1 MLQPFRQLTL
11 GLVSMSVFE
20 RRSETR
26 TRTETLPAR
35 LTDIYRE
42 RVPMLV
48 LNVSRSGL
56 GLKVEEHLML
66 NFPVLVECER
76 LLIIGS
82 VRHCMRA
89 AKGGYVVGLKIHK
102 SVDTESWEVQE
113 GNMCSGVQSVR
124 GAGGG
129 S

>member
-11 GLVSMSVFE
+11 GLVSASVLE
-20 RRSETR
+20 RRSEAR

-89 AKGGYVVGLKIHK
+89 AQGGYVVGLKIHK
-102 SVDTESWEVQE
+102 IVDTESWEVQQAE
-113 GNMCSGVQSVR
+113 TFPAARSVS
-124 GAGGG
+124 GAGAGC
-129 S
+129 

>member
-11 GLVSMSVFE
+11 GLVSTSVLAG
-20 RRSETR
+20 RWETR

-56 GLKVEEHLML
+56 GLKVEDHLML

-102 SVDTESWEVQE
+102 IVDTDSWEVQQADIQP
-113 GNMCSGVQSVR
+113 GVPSVR
-124 GAGGG
+124 GAGAV

>member
-11 GLVSMSVFE
+11 GLVSTSVLE
-20 RRSETR
+20 RSSETR
-26 TRTETLPAR
+26 TRTETLPGR

-102 SVDTESWEVQE
+102 IVDTESWEVQQPHT
-113 GNMCSGVQSVR
+113 MVGVQAVR
-124 GAGGG
+124 GAGGA